1 MSHTRRQFLSK
12 SGLLLGAAA
21 CQPLRARAQVSS
33 DAQRPQLF
41 QGFQIGDVRA
51 DRALIW
57 ARSDRAARLRVE
69 WDNDEQ
75 FRKPRVVMGPVALA
89 ANDFTARVEL
99 TGLPSDRELFVRV
112 SFAGGGASEALAG
125 QFRSAPATR
134 RNVRFLW
141 SGDTAGQ
148 GFGINPELGGMR
160 IYETMRARQPDFFLH
175 SGDTIYADNPIPAEL
190 TVEGGRIWRNLVT
203 PEKSKVA
210 ETLAEFRGAYK
221 YNLLD
226 ENVRRFN
233 MQVPQ
238 LWQWD
243 DHEVINNWSAS
254 KELAQ
259 DTRYGVKSLQL
270 LAARAR
276 RAFLEYAPL
285 ASSERVYRHIPYG
298 PLLDVFIID
307 MRSYRGPN
315 TYNLQAAA
323 GADTALLGA
332 GQLRWLQR
340 SLLASRAT
348 WKVIAADMP
357 LGLVVPDGLDTSA
370 RARFEGAANGD
381 GKPLGREL
389 EIAEL
394 LRFIKHEGI
403 GNIVWLTADV
413 HYTAAHYYD
422 PAKAQF
428 SDFDPF
434 WEFVSGPL
442 NAGSFGPN
450 PLDDTFGPQVMF
462 QKVPPAPNTSP
473 LAGFQFFGEVA
484 IDGASGNL
492 SVTLRD
498 ASDRALWSRTLQA
511 RT

>member
-1 MSHTRRQFLSK
+1 MAR

-21 CQPLRARAQVSS
+21 CEPLRVRAAPAQISS
-33 DAQRPQLF
+33 GRPQLL

-57 ARSDRAARLRVE
+57 ARADRSARLRVE
-69 WDNDEQ
+69 WDSDEQ
-75 FRKPRVVMGPVALA
+75 FRKPRVVMGPTALEA
-89 ANDFTARVEL
+89 SDYTARVEL
-99 TGLPSDRELFVRV
+99 TGLPADRQLFVRV
-112 SFAGGGASEALAG
+112 SFVGSATSEASTG
-125 QFRSAPATR
+125 QFRSAPGMTSR

-148 GFGINPELGGMR
+148 GFGINPELGGMH
-160 IYETMRARQPDFFLH
+160 IYETMRQRQPDFFLH
-175 SGDTIYADNPIPAEL
+175 SGDTIYADNPIPAEI
-190 TVEGGRIWRNLVT
+190 TVEDGRIWRNVVT
-203 PEKSKVA
+203 LEKSKVA

-259 DTRYGVKSLQL
+259 DPRYGVKSLQL

-285 ASSERVYRHIPYG
+285 VSTDRVYRQIPYG

-307 MRSYRGPN
+307 MRSHRGPN
-315 TYNLQAAA
+315 THNLQPAASA
-323 GADTALLGA
+323 ETALLGA
-332 GQLRWLQR
+332 AQLRWLQR
-340 SLLASRAT
+340 SLQASRAT
-348 WKVIAADMP
+348 WKVISSDMP
-357 LGLVVPDGLDTSA
+357 LGLVVPDGQDASG
-370 RARFEGAANGD
+370 RARFEGASNGD
-381 GKPLGREL
+381 GKALGREL

-394 LRFIKHEGI
+394 LRFIKRKSIH
-403 GNIVWLTADV
+403 NIVWLTADV

-422 PAKAQF
+422 PAQAQF
-428 SDFDPF
+428 SDFEPF

-450 PLDDTFGPQVMF
+450 PLDDTFGPQLVF
-462 QKVPPAPNTSP
+462 QKAAPAPNASP
-473 LAGFQFFGEVA
+473 LAGYQFFGEGE

-498 ASDRALWSRTLQA
+498 AADHALWSRTLQA